1 MAVTKVFK
9 YTAQLQIAHIP
20 IGVASIDVY
29 LWGGA
34 GGSGGS
40 AEDAGF
46 IIYTDGSFVLSASFT
61 DVTMPAGSGI
71 LTNLNIDTG
80 VSIQLC
86 LQNVIISDPSAIP
99 INSCPEY
106 WQLTCIPIP

>member
-40 AEDAGF
+40 DFAGEGADAAAGQYVHAAG
-46 IIYTDGSFVLSASFT
+46 IDMTAYAGKKSIVVAVGGGGGGGSSGQSAKGGINGKGMT
-61 DVTMPAGSGI
+61 GYSGG
-71 LTNLNIDTG
+71 NG
-80 VSIQLC
+80 GASGA
-86 LQNVIISDPSAIP
+86 S
-99 INSCPEY
+99 
-106 WQLTCIPIP
+106 